1 MHLGTIKT
9 IAKNTTIL
17 YISEIFSKFLGF
29 LYVMYMARYLG
40 AEGYGIISFAMAFT
54 GIFAIF
60 MDFGINQL
68 SIRDISRDKTITEKY
83 LDNILMLKVI
93 IGIIVY
99 LSIIIIMKVID
110 YNTTTI
116 FVVYIIALSTL
127 FNSFNQTIYSIYQS
141 YEKMEYMG
149 IGKILNSI
157 LMFSGVF
164 LAVFLNLDIV
174 KFAYIYLMASIINF
188 IYCICV
194 LSIKFVKPKL
204 SVDLKFWRWLL
215 KEAIPF
221 GLGGIFISIYFNI
234 DSVMLSAMKGNIYV
248 GWYNAPYKL
257 ILILLSV
264 PAIYTASILPTIS
277 KNFNN
282 INNLK
287 KIYSTSFKFLFSMSL
302 LIFVEIY
309 LFAGDIINFIYGID
323 YKPSVTALKI
333 LIFVIPI
340 MYLTYLSGSFLSV
353 TGKQKYLCNV
363 VMLNAIFNVLLNY
376 LLIPRFDILGASLA
390 TVLTELIGLFLM
402 VYCIIKYFFKLSAI
416 DLMLKP
422 LFCGGLVFL
431 ISYMLKESVDWI
443 FLSIFGSLVYGVM
456 LIVADKQI
464 KKIVFDL
471 YNEFKAKI

>member
-1 MHLGTIKT
+1 MGTIKI

-17 YISEIFSKFLGF
+17 YISEVLSKFLGF

-287 KIYSTSFKFLFSMSL
+287 KI
-302 LIFVEIY
+302 IFY
-309 LFAGDIINFIYGID
+309 
-323 YKPSVTALKI
+323 I
-333 LIFVIPI
+333 L
-340 MYLTYLSGSFLSV
+340 
-353 TGKQKYLCNV
+353 
-363 VMLNAIFNVLLNY
+363 
-376 LLIPRFDILGASLA
+376 
-390 TVLTELIGLFLM
+390 
-402 VYCIIKYFFKLSAI
+402 
-416 DLMLKP
+416 
-422 LFCGGLVFL
+422 
-431 ISYMLKESVDWI
+431 
-443 FLSIFGSLVYGVM
+443 
-456 LIVADKQI
+456 
-464 KKIVFDL
+464 
-471 YNEFKAKI
+471 